1 MLGRQRGTVWLKFF
15 TYTYSYLSIFSLL
28 QNTSIHYSHGYS
40 TSSQSSSRTTS
51 WFTDKSNRHNRQTLS
66 ASPLFFADFQ
76 NVVGV
81 ARETMNDINSGITD
95 TCIPSTC
102 IPSTCTSTPVT
113 TSNLNK
119 VDKGMTVPR
128 PSFLT
133 LPKTESRRPTSL
145 FFADEVVAPLDN
157 NESLLAVSKSI
168 PNPKYTSLQEYQ
180 ELSKPITTSFKPK
193 TYTPHP
199 LLTNEHLQTILGVFL
214 RDDPGCAY
222 INPNARNTFEEILPV
237 AIAFLTKLPRILGF
251 EQAESECDYWDERE
265 RICTGDGD
273 FFDVDYKYVVGNKSR
288 GMVVIVHGLESNS
301 NSTVCVNMARSFQ
314 YYNFDVACMNF
325 RGCSG
330 TPNDTI
336 YQYHGGFTDDLKF
349 LIELLSERQRSNGE
363 EEKPLYISGF
373 SLGANIVLKCLGEL
387 SLEAVTKNFIRGAAV
402 TAAPFHLRPHHR
414 RLIDEPFQ
422 RIVYAAS
429 ILKSMKSKLD
439 YIVDRFCDGDKDTDK
454 FDYWMVRNAT
464 TIAEVEDGMIAPLF
478 GFRDKFDYFEKSAS
492 LPLIDKIA
500 VPTYVLNAADDPFF
514 SKTFFPWDKDCE
526 NGGIAPMKLERT
538 KYGGHLGHMFSMSTT
553 VPITAKNQEEVKPV
567 ASFALSELGRFI
579 DHVHTKTSKT

>member
-1 MLGRQRGTVWLKFF
+1 MLERQPIWLRFF
-15 TYTYSYLSIFSLL
+15 TYLSIFLLL
-28 QNTSIHYSHGYS
+28 QNTSTRIYYSHGYS
-40 TSSQSSSRTTS
+40 PSSQSSSRTTS
-51 WFTDKSNRHNRQTLS
+51 WFSEKNNRHNRQTLS

-81 ARETMNDINSGITD
+81 LNTTRETQ
-95 TCIPSTC
+95 
-102 IPSTCTSTPVT
+102 TPVNS
-113 TSNLNK
+113 SNLNK
-119 VDKGMTVPR
+119 IDKGMTGPR
-128 PSFLT
+128 PSFHSK
-133 LPKTESRRPTSL
+133 PESRRPTSL
-145 FFADEVVAPLDN
+145 FFADEVEVVMKPLDN
-157 NESLLAVSKSI
+157 NESLPSSVKKTTTITTS
-168 PNPKYTSLQEYQ
+168 NPKITSLQEYQ
-180 ELSKPITTSFKPK
+180 ELSKPIATSFKPK

-199 LLTNEHLQTILGVFL
+199 LFTNEHVQTILGVFL

-222 INPNARNTFEEILPV
+222 INPNARNTFEEIVPV

-251 EQAESECDYWDERE
+251 EQAESKCYYWDERE
-265 RICTGDGD
+265 RICTVDGD
-273 FFDVDYKYVVGNKSR
+273 FFDVDYKYVVGNKSK

-336 YQYHGGFTDDLKF
+336 YQYHGGFTDDLNC

-363 EEKPLYISGF
+363 ERPIYISGF

-439 YIVDRFCDGDKDTDK
+439 YIIYRFCDGDKDTDK

-514 SKTFFPWDKDCE
+514 SKTFFPWDKSCE

-538 KYGGHLGHMFSMSTT
+538 KYGGHLGHMFSMPSTGI
-553 VPITAKNQEEVKPV
+553 VQITTKNQEEEKPV

-579 DHVHTKTSKT
+579 DHVHTNTS

>member
-1 MLGRQRGTVWLKFF
+1 MLMRQTIRLWFF
-15 TYTYSYLSIFSLL
+15 NLFILL
-28 QNTSIHYSHGYS
+28 LHAIYYSHAYS
-40 TSSQSSSRTTS
+40 TSLPQSSPRTMTRTTS
-51 WFTDKSNRHNRQTLS
+51 WFTRNKSRCHLQNLQTLS
-66 ASPLFFADFQ
+66 ASPLFFDDFQ

-81 ARETMNDINSGITD
+81 TRETVNDVNNSELNAPTI
-95 TCIPSTC
+95 
-102 IPSTCTSTPVT
+102 TPVPT
-113 TSNLNK
+113 SSTGTGGTSNLNNI
-119 VDKGMTVPR
+119 DQSMTVLR
-128 PSFLT
+128 PSFR
-133 LPKTESRRPTSL
+133 PKTERRRPPTSL
-145 FFADEVVAPLDN
+145 FFADQVVASLN
-157 NESLLAVSKSI
+157 TNESLLSVNK
-168 PNPKYTSLQEYQ
+168 PNINPYTKYTSLQEYQ
-180 ELSKPITTSFKPK
+180 ELSKSIATSFKPK

-265 RICTGDGD
+265 RIRTNDGD
-273 FFDVDYKYVVGNKSR
+273 FFDVDYKYVVGNKSK

-314 YYNFDVACMNF
+314 NHNFDVACMNF

-336 YQYHGGFTDDLKF
+336 YQYHGGFTDDLKH
-349 LIELLSERQRSNGE
+349 LIELLSERQRSNS

-373 SLGANIVLKCLGEL
+373 SLGANIVLKCLGEM
-387 SLEAVTKNFIRGAAV
+387 SFEAVTRNFVRGAAV

-422 RIVYAAS
+422 RIIYAAS

-439 YIVDRFCDGDKDTDK
+439 YIIDRFCDGNKDTNE

-500 VPTYVLNAADDPFF
+500 VPTFVLNAADDPFF

-538 KYGGHLGHMFSMSTT
+538 EYGGHLGHMFCMPTT
-553 VPITAKNQEEVKPV
+553 EPKTTRNQEEEIPV